1 MPHLTIGSL
10 RCFPAA
16 YPMRARGSVAFM
28 QANDITRERLRR
40 LAEADVGGAKVLS
53 LFLNLDPREFATP
66 PARSTEI
73 RSLLDRAGRLVR
85 DEAESLSHE
94 QKESLKGDL
103 DRVATELGNGAAT
116 KGAHGL
122 AIFSCTAAGL
132 FEMLRL
138 SEPVDHEPVISDAPY
153 LAPLSSIG
161 EAGKWCVVLVNR
173 RTARLF
179 CGSRE
184 ALEEVALVDDATR
197 NRHDQGGWSQ
207 ANYQRSVDK
216 DVQDHLKH
224 VAEVVFLRMKAELP
238 EGVLVGGPQETL
250 TDFEGTLHPYLRE
263 RLAGR
268 IDLDVENT
276 SPEDVRRTAAERIDA
291 FARERDD
298 KALSRLAELFGS
310 NGRAASGLGDV
321 LSAVHEQRIETL
333 LVDHGYTAP
342 GVCCPQ
348 CGFLGAEGIA
358 ECPADGTPL
367 ERRENVVEAAIAR
380 ALTESADVHVLRDRP
395 ELASHGHIAA
405 ILRF

>member
-1 MPHLTIGSL
+1 
-10 RCFPAA
+10 
-16 YPMRARGSVAFM
+16 M

-40 LAEADVGGAKVLS
+40 LAQVDVGDAKVLS

-66 PARSTEI
+66 PARSTEV
-73 RSLLDRAGRLVR
+73 RSVLDRAGRLVR
-85 DEAESLSHE
+85 DEADKLSHA
-94 QKESLKGDL
+94 QRTSLKSDL
-103 DRVATELGNGAAT
+103 ERLEQELGNGALP

-122 AIFSCTAAGL
+122 AVFTCSAASL

-138 SEPVDHEPVISDAPY
+138 SEPVDHRPVISDAPY

-161 EAGKWCVVLVNR
+161 APERWCVVLVNR
-173 RTARLF
+173 RNARLF
-179 CGSRE
+179 CGSPE
-184 ALEEVALVDDATR
+184 ALQEVALVEDDVR
-197 NRHDQGGWSQ
+197 NQHDQGGWSQ

-224 VAEVVFLRMKAELP
+224 VAEVVFMQMKSEMP

-268 IDLDVENT
+268 IDIDVEN
-276 SPEDVRRTAAERIDA
+276 SSADDVRRCAAEKIA
-291 FARERDD
+291 AAARERED
-298 KALSRLAELFGS
+298 KALSRLAELYGS
-310 NGRAASGLGDV
+310 NGRAASGLADV
-321 LSAVHEQRIETL
+321 LVAVHEQRVEVL
-333 LVDHGYTAP
+333 LVDRGYTAP

-348 CGFLGAEGIA
+348 CGFLGGKGFA
-358 ECPADGTPL
+358 ECPADGTPV
-367 ERRENVVEAAIAR
+367 ERREDVVEAAIER
-380 ALTESADVHVLRDRP
+380 AITQSADVHVLRDRP

>member
-1 MPHLTIGSL
+1 
-10 RCFPAA
+10 
-16 YPMRARGSVAFM
+16 MRARGSVAFM
-28 QANDITRERLRR
+28 QANDITRDRLRR

-66 PARSTEI
+66 PARSTEV

-85 DEAESLSHE
+85 DEAGQLTHE
-94 QKESLKGDL
+94 QKESLKAGL
-103 DRVATELGNGAAT
+103 ERVSSELGNGAGT

-132 FEMLRL
+132 FEILRL
-138 SEPVDHEPVISDAPY
+138 SQPVDHEPVISDAPY

-179 CGSRE
+179 CGSSNS
-184 ALEEVALVDDATR
+184 LEEGALVDDAVR
-197 NRHDQGGWSQ
+197 NQHDQGGWSQ
-207 ANYQRSVDK
+207 SNYQRSIDK

-224 VAEVVFLRMKAELP
+224 VAEVVFLEMKTDLP
-238 EGVLVGGPQETL
+238 EGLLVGGPQETL

-268 IDLDVENT
+268 IDIDVEN
-276 SPEDVRRTAAERIDA
+276 SSGDHVRRCAAERIGA
-291 FARERDD
+291 VAREREDR
-298 KALSRLAELFGS
+298 ALSRLAELYGS
-310 NGRAASGLGDV
+310 NGRAASGLADV
-321 LSAVHEQRIETL
+321 LLAVHEQRVEVL
-333 LVDHGYTAP
+333 LVDRGFTAP

-348 CGFLGAEGIA
+348 CGFLGGDGFS
-358 ECPADGTPL
+358 ECPADGTRV
-367 ERRENVVEAAIAR
+367 ERRENVVEAAIER
-380 ALTESADVHVLRDRP
+380 AITQSADVHVLRDRP

>member
-1 MPHLTIGSL
+1 
-10 RCFPAA
+10 
-16 YPMRARGSVAFM
+16 M
-28 QANDITRERLRR
+28 QANDITRDRLRR

-85 DEAESLSHE
+85 EESEQLTHE
-94 QKESLKGDL
+94 QKESLKSDL
-103 DRVATELGNGAAT
+103 ERVAAELGNGAGT

-122 AIFSCTAAGL
+122 AIFACSAAGL

-138 SEPVDHEPVISDAPY
+138 SEPVEHEPVISDCPY

-184 ALEEVALVDDATR
+184 SLDEIALVDDATR
-197 NRHDQGGWSQ
+197 NKHDQGGWSQ

-216 DVQDHLKH
+216 DVHDHLKH
-224 VAEVVFLRMKAELP
+224 VAEVVFLQMKSELP
-238 EGVLVGGPQETL
+238 DGVLVGGPHETL
-250 TDFEGTLHPYLRE
+250 TDFEGTLHPYLRD

-268 IDLDVENT
+268 IDIDVENT
-276 SPEDVRRTAAERIDA
+276 SPEDVRRTAAERIA
-291 FARERDD
+291 VVAREREDQ
-298 KALSRLAELFGS
+298 ALGRLAELFGA
-310 NGRAASGLGDV
+310 NGRAASGLADV
-321 LSAVHEQRIETL
+321 LFAVHEQRVETL
-333 LVDHGYTAP
+333 LVDRGFTAP

-348 CGFLGAEGIA
+348 CGFLGGEGIS
-358 ECPADGTPL
+358 ECPADGTPT
-367 ERRENVVEAAIAR
+367 ERRENVVEAALER
-380 ALTESADVHVLRDRP
+380 AIRQSANVHVIRDRP

>member
-1 MPHLTIGSL
+1 
-10 RCFPAA
+10 
-16 YPMRARGSVAFM
+16 M
-28 QANDITRERLRR
+28 QANDITRDRLRR

-66 PARSTEI
+66 PARSTEM

-85 DEAESLSHE
+85 DEAGQLTHE
-94 QKESLKGDL
+94 QKESLKADL
-103 DRVATELGNGAAT
+103 ERVSSELGNGAGT

-122 AIFSCTAAGL
+122 AIFSCSSAGL
-132 FEMLRL
+132 FEVLRL
-138 SEPVDHEPVISDAPY
+138 SQPVDHEPVISDAPY

-179 CGSRE
+179 CGSSNS
-184 ALEEVALVDDATR
+184 LEEVALVDDGVR
-197 NRHDQGGWSQ
+197 NQHDQGGWSQ
-207 ANYQRSVDK
+207 ANYQRSIDK

-224 VAEVVFLRMKAELP
+224 VAEVVFLEMKADLP

-268 IDLDVENT
+268 IDIDVENT
-276 SPEDVRRTAAERIDA
+276 SPEDVRRTAAERIA
-291 FARERDD
+291 AVARERQD
-298 KALSRLAELFGS
+298 KALERLAELFGS
-310 NGRAASGLGDV
+310 NGRAASGLADV
-321 LSAVHEQRIETL
+321 LAAVHEQRVEVL
-333 LVDHGYTAP
+333 LVDRGFTAP

-348 CGFLGAEGIA
+348 CGFLGGEGVA
-358 ECPADGTPL
+358 ECPADGTPT
-367 ERRENVVEAAIAR
+367 ERRDDVVEAAIER
-380 ALTESADVHVLRDRP
+380 TIRQSADVHVLRDRP
-395 ELASHGHIAA
+395 ELASHGHVAA